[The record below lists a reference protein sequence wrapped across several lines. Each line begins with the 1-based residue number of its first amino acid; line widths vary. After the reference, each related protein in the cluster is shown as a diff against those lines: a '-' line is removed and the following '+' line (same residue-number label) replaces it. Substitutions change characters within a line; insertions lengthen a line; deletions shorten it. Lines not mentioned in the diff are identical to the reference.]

1 MNTTVFNYTV
11 PQGHSQLGVQQCS
24 PLSDIFMLYAFM
36 TVALTTH
43 KHAICGIV
51 VNFSTTVVLSAMVLT
66 RVEHGCSPL

>member
-24 PLSDIFMLYAFM
+24 LSDIFMLYAFM

-43 KHAICGIV
+43 EYAICGIV

-66 RVEHGCSPL
+66 KVEHGCSPL